1 MFAPERMKRVTVIG
15 SRSVMD
21 RAVKELHK
29 LKAIHITDHSKGE
42 LELDIGSPFERAD
55 RLSELLVTVRAISSA
70 LGVSGKKELMN
81 GFRAVGM
88 KNLAGLDKAV
98 KRLNSEVN
106 SILADVKEAEDR
118 LKRLGLE
125 EAQLSYIQ
133 KLGLGLGAFSDYRS
147 LAYFVGTVKDAQKL
161 RKSLL
166 AVTDK
171 FELFSAE
178 EKEKSDFI
186 VALFIDSGK
195 KAEAAEVLA
204 ASDFAEMPLTDVKG
218 LSGSASV
225 AIEAVNKEKIR
236 LEKRIEADEKALA
249 RLSVKW
255 HDFLLLSEQLL
266 AAELEKAEA
275 PLRFAVS
282 KSAFVIQGWV
292 PAGELETLEA
302 TLSKAT
308 GERIFVEAEYPHH
321 SEKVPVKLA
330 NPGPARPF
338 EFFMRLYS
346 LPKYDEIDPTVF
358 TFITFP
364 LFFGFILGDVGY
376 GLVTFFLLLWLK
388 EKFSSA
394 SKLVNVLVPAAVSS
408 IVFGFLFG
416 EVFGF
421 EHAFGMEF
429 PRLVDRAHEINT
441 MLIAALAIGLLHINL
456 GFILGF
462 INERRHKG
470 LFRAFAAKLSWM
482 LLQVG
487 VALIAL
493 SATGKINVPVY
504 VGIVAA
510 VVSIA
515 LIYIGESMRGIVEL
529 PSLLSNLLSY
539 ARLMA
544 VGLSSVSLAVVIN
557 EMAKDIA
564 NSGGIGMVAAVVV
577 LFIGHTMNLAL
588 GLLGSFLQS
597 LRLHYV
603 EFFTKFFEGG
613 AIPFRPFGAK
623 PEGN

>member
-15 SRSVMD
+15 PRSVMD
-21 RAVKELHK
+21 RTVKELHG
-29 LKAIHITDHSKGE
+29 LNAIHITDHSKGE

-118 LKRLGLE
+118 LKRLGLK

-133 KLGLGLGAFSDYRS
+133 KLGLDLGAFSDYRS

-166 AVTDK
+166 VVTDK
-171 FELFSAE
+171 FELFSATGID
-178 EKEKSDFI
+178 KGHALI
-186 VALFIDSGK
+186 AALFIDSGK
-195 KAEAAEVLA
+195 KAEAVEVLA

-236 LEKRIEADEKALA
+236 LEKLVEAGEKALA
-249 RLSVKW
+249 RLSAKW

-282 KSAFVIQGWV
+282 KGAFVIQGWV
-292 PAGELETLEA
+292 PAGELETLDA
-302 TLSKAT
+302 TLGKAT
-308 GERIFVEAEYPHH
+308 GERIFVEAEYPQHG
-321 SEKVPVKLA
+321 EKVPVKLA
-330 NPGPARPF
+330 NPKSARPF
-338 EFFMRLYS
+338 EFFMSLYS
-346 LPKYDEIDPTVF
+346 LPKYDEIDPTLFMFV
-358 TFITFP
+358 TFP

-376 GLVTFFLLLWLK
+376 GLVTFFLLFWLK
-388 EKFSSA
+388 KKFPSA
-394 SKLVNVLVPAAVSS
+394 SKLVNVLVPAAISS
-408 IVFGFLFG
+408 IIFGFLFG

-421 EHAFGMEF
+421 EQAFGMEL
-429 PRLVDRAHEINT
+429 PRLIGRAHEINA
-441 MLIAALAIGLLHINL
+441 MLIAAIAIGLLHINL
-456 GFILGF
+456 GFVLGF

-470 LFRAFAAKLSWM
+470 LFKAFAAKLSWM
-482 LLQVG
+482 ILQVG

-493 SATGKINVPVY
+493 SATGKINVPAY

-557 EMAKDIA
+557 EMAKNIA

-623 PEGN
+623 D